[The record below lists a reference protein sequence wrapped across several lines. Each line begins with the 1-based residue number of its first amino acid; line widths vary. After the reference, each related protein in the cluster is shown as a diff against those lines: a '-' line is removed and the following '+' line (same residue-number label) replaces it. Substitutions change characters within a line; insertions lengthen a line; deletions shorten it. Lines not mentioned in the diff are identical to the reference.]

1 MGVGGG
7 GMGGGGGLLHRVV
20 AGQEG
25 LQLLW
30 NKTRLTDG
38 LIGSVEART

>member
-1 MGVGGG
+1 MEEWGGG
-7 GMGGGGGLLHRVV
+7 RGLHHRVV
-20 AGQEG
+20 VGQGG